1 MSHII
6 IAVVIGGI
14 AVLYAVLFW
23 FMPGLTRRD
32 LYFAVTVAPGFRD
45 KPAGKSI
52 LSRYRTEL
60 VIASALAFI
69 AFFAGVAWFGIGFVT
84 VGFLIQ
90 IAASFIAFYR
100 ARQRVLPEAVP
111 PTMIREAELH
121 GNQPIIPGG
130 WIAASGP
137 FFLLAGCAAYLWI
150 HGAETATYY
159 SSDWSDIG
167 QPHRLDA
174 RSLSVRVTS
183 AAAILVALSVLLY
196 GLARWVR
203 PIYAVGPERIHE
215 VKFRRMVSIL
225 LLLVEY
231 FIALQAAWIVLVRPQ
246 AGLRVALLPAGF
258 LLVLIAAA
266 AIARLGQGGNRMAA
280 PNEKPSARSNVA
292 VGDRTL
298 DRYWKLGLFYFNR
311 NDSAVIVEKRWGLG
325 YGLNFARPTAWII
338 VMLVMLGV
346 LIPILAHH

>member
-14 AVLYAVLFW
+14 AVLNAVLFW
-23 FMPGLTRRD
+23 FMPRLTRRD

-45 KPAGKSI
+45 EPAGKSI
-52 LSRYRTEL
+52 LSRYRTDL
-60 VIASALAFI
+60 IIASALAFI
-69 AFFAGVAWFGIGFVT
+69 AFLAGVAWFGIGFVT
-84 VGFLIQ
+84 VGYLIQ

-100 ARQRVLPEAVP
+100 ARQRVLPDAVP

-121 GNQPIIPGG
+121 GNQRIIPGG

-137 FFLLAGCAAYLWI
+137 FFLLAACAAYLWI

-159 SSDWSDIG
+159 SSDWSNIG
-167 QPHRLDA
+167 QPHRLEA
-174 RSLSVRVTS
+174 RSISVYVIST
-183 AAAILVALSVLLY
+183 AVILVAFSLLLY
-196 GLARWVR
+196 GSARWVR

-215 VKFRRMVSIL
+215 VKFRRMLCTV
-225 LLLVEY
+225 LLLVRR
-231 FIALQAAWIVLVRPQ
+231 QP
-246 AGLRVALLPAGF
+246 GLRVALLPAGF

-266 AIARLGQGGNRMAA
+266 ALARLGQGGNRMVA
-280 PNEKPSARSNVA
+280 PNEKPSATSNVA

-311 NDSAVIVEKRWGLG
+311 DDSAVIVEKRFGLG
-325 YGLNFARPTAWII
+325 YSLNFARPTAWII

>member
-14 AVLYAVLFW
+14 AVLNAVLFW
-23 FMPGLTRRD
+23 FMPRLTRRD

-45 KPAGKSI
+45 EPAGKSI
-52 LSRYRTEL
+52 LSRYRTDL
-60 VIASALAFI
+60 IIASALAFI
-69 AFFAGVAWFGIGFVT
+69 AFLAGVAWFGIGFVT
-84 VGFLIQ
+84 VGYLIQ

-100 ARQRVLPEAVP
+100 ARQRVLPDAVP

-121 GNQPIIPGG
+121 GNQRIIPGG

-137 FFLLAGCAAYLWI
+137 FFLLAACAAYLWI
-150 HGAETATYY
+150 HRAETATYY
-159 SSDWSDIG
+159 SSDWSNIG
-167 QPHRLDA
+167 QPHHLEA
-174 RSLSVRVTS
+174 RSISVYVIST
-183 AAAILVALSVLLY
+183 AVILVAFSLLLY
-196 GLARWVR
+196 GSARWVR

-215 VKFRRMVSIL
+215 VKFRRMLCAV

-231 FIALQAAWIVLVRPQ
+231 FMALQASWIVLVRRQP
-246 AGLRVALLPAGF
+246 GLRVALLPAGF

-266 AIARLGQGGNRMAA
+266 ALARLGQGGNRMVA
-280 PNEKPSARSNVA
+280 PNEKPSATSNVA

-311 NDSAVIVEKRWGLG
+311 DDSAVIVEKRFGLG
-325 YGLNFARPTAWII
+325 YSLNFARPTAWII

-346 LIPILAHH
+346 LIPILAHR